1 MSSVPNKSTDQ
12 QLEKV
17 VRDGNK
23 IAGEEVTGLMAGEVK
38 AKLFNGL
45 GHISETEVA
54 PKAKAAAAEA

>member
-1 MSSVPNKSTDQ
+1 M
-12 QLEKV
+12 